1 MSGGEHDAMVLY
13 ERSLSEWRVALE
25 AVQGCV
31 TRTEFEEF
39 RGHVDQ
45 RFDQIDQ
52 RFDQIANQMTLVV
65 GELRGIRKDMAGHA
79 QASELRALDQRV
91 TALERRAG
99 P

>member
-13 ERSLSEWRVALE
+13 ERSLSKWKVALE

-39 RGHVDQ
+39 RGHV
-45 RFDQIDQ
+45 DQ

>member
-1 MSGGEHDAMVLY
+1 
-13 ERSLSEWRVALE
+13 
-25 AVQGCV
+25 
-31 TRTEFEEF
+31 
-39 RGHVDQ
+39 
-45 RFDQIDQ
+45 
-52 RFDQIANQMTLVV
+52 MTLVV